1 MKAICRQQAAG
12 SVPGHHLTLLGNR
25 LKAQQVN
32 LERRGSGAVTH
43 NQAEA
48 VFIPD
53 ADSTAIKLRDST
65 EKWKVK
71 KKYRYLQAS
80 LFISSPFG
88 TSAYIIMVRLKC
100 YILFHHRL
108 VLQKTTA
115 SKTTSGHSHGEVPHP
130 TPHTGC
136 GDERSRSHRL
146 PACQVPGRGR
156 MDAETPGEEAGP
168 RPRPHVQTSAQGP
181 CGDTAGDPGAQDAW
195 SSLHPGPC
203 LCCA

>member
-1 MKAICRQQAAG
+1 MALA
-12 SVPGHHLTLLGNR
+12 LLPTM
-25 LKAQQVN
+25 QP
-32 LERRGSGAVTH
+32 
-43 NQAEA
+43 EA

-53 ADSTAIKLRDST
+53 TDSTAIKLRDSI

-71 KKYRYLQAS
+71 KKYQYLQAS

-168 RPRPHVQTSAQGP
+168 RPRPALQVKML
-181 CGDTAGDPGAQDAW
+181 CWVLAGNEPPW
-195 SSLHPGPC
+195 SLGLWWGHPMGGVATGSIFLELLPF
-203 LCCA
+203 LKITIAGGS

>member
-1 MKAICRQQAAG
+1 MESKEKVSTPASIFVYFQSFWHKRL
-12 SVPGHHLTLLGNR
+12 HHHG
-25 LKAQQVN
+25 ASQV
-32 LERRGSGAVTH
+32 L
-43 NQAEA
+43 
-48 VFIPD
+48 
-53 ADSTAIKLRDST
+53 
-65 EKWKVK
+65 
-71 KKYRYLQAS
+71 
-80 LFISSPFG
+80 
-88 TSAYIIMVRLKC
+88 
-100 YILFHHRL
+100 YILFHHHL

-115 SKTTSGHSHGEVPHP
+115 FKTTSGHSHGEVPHP

-136 GDERSRSHRL
+136 GDERSRPHRL

-181 CGDTAGDPGAQDAW
+181 RGDTAGDPGPQDAW